1 MPENSHQTEGHEIKL
16 SNIKSI
22 LSRTDLKGNIQ
33 YCNNYFQEVCG
44 YTEKE
49 LIGSPHNIIRH
60 PDMPKVIF
68 KLMWERIKQNENIL
82 ALVKNRA
89 KNGDYYW
96 VTTLFETRYH
106 PFDKRPEGYLA
117 IRRAA
122 PKKAVE
128 TIVPL
133 YKKLV
138 EIEEKEGIEGSE
150 KYLLNYLRE
159 KNADYDTYMRDLVE
173 YKGLVVKF
181 FDSMRKMFN

>member
-1 MPENSHQTEGHEIKL
+1 MGQSSPKEIKL
-16 SNIKSI
+16 SNIMSI
-22 LSRTDLKGNIQ
+22 YSRTDLRGNI
-33 YCNNYFQEVCG
+33 NYVNSYFTEVSG
-44 YTEKE
+44 YTEEE

-68 KLMWERIKQNENIL
+68 KLMWERLKQNKDIL
-82 ALVKNRA
+82 AVVKNRA

-96 VTTLFETRYH
+96 VTTLFETKYH

-128 TIVPL
+128 AIIPL

-138 EIEEKEGIEGSE
+138 EIEAKDGITASE
-150 KYLLNYLRE
+150 EYLLNFLRD
-159 KNADYDTYMRDLVE
+159 KNMDYDTYVKELVE

-181 FDSMRKMFN
+181 FNAMRKMFN